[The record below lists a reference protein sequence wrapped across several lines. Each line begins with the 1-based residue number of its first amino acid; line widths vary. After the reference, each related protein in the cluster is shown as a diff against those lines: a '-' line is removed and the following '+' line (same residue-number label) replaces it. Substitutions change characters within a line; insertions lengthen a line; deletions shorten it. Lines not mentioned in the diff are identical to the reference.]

1 MVVSSRAVAAVSLG
15 LIGVMALA
23 SSSQGQQQDVA
34 VRKTT
39 TQSAAGPAPA
49 PATFGSIDMTAVF
62 KGYDK
67 VKVSGEEFKAAV
79 MLKKKDLMGIMQQMQ
94 QESESLAKM
103 TPGSSDALKIE
114 DKLTQLKASNEAGRE
129 QAEREFALREA
140 EMLATL
146 YKEIQSMVTRV
157 AKFRGM
163 TYVLRVSN
171 DPVTGSDPNSAMR
184 AIERSVVY
192 ADTTNDIT
200 KEVVQYLN
208 AEYSKSRGGATPK
221 ATSSVTPNP
230 ASVKPAG
237 N

>member
-1 MVVSSRAVAAVSLG
+1 MVVSSRAVAVVSFGLLG
-15 LIGVMALA
+15 VFALA
-23 SSSQGQQQDVA
+23 SASYAQQQDTA
-34 VRKTT
+34 VRKTN
-39 TQSAAGPAPA
+39 TQSPAGTPAA

-79 MLKKKDLMGIMQQMQ
+79 MTKKKDLMAIMEQMQ
-94 QESESLAKM
+94 TESASLAKLA
-103 TPGSSDALKIE
+103 PGSADAKKIE
-114 DKLTQLKASNEAGRE
+114 DRITQLKASNEAGRE

-146 YKEIQSMVTRV
+146 YKEIQSMVSRV
-157 AKFRGM
+157 ARHHGM

-192 ADTTNDIT
+192 AEPVNDIT
-200 KEVVQYLN
+200 NEVIGYLN
-208 AEYSKSRGGATPK
+208 VEYKKAGGTAPK
-221 ATSSVTPNP
+221 ATSAVTPAP
-230 ASVKPAG
+230 SAVKPAG

>member
-1 MVVSSRAVAAVSLG
+1 MVVFSRAVAAVSLS
-15 LIGVMALA
+15 LVGVLTLA
-23 SSSQGQQQDVA
+23 SATLGQQQDPA
-34 VRKTT
+34 VRKST
-39 TQSAAGPAPA
+39 TQESTQTPPA

-67 VKVSGEEFKAAV
+67 VKISGEEFKAAV
-79 MLKKKDLMGIMQQMQ
+79 MAKKKDLMAIMQEMQ
-94 QESESLAKM
+94 QESEVLAKLA
-103 TPGSSDALKIE
+103 PGSVDYKKHE
-114 DKLTQLKASNEAGRE
+114 DKITQLKAQNEAGRE

-146 YKEIQSMVTRV
+146 YKEIQSMVARV
-157 AKFRGM
+157 AKSRGM

-192 ADTTNDIT
+192 AEPTNDIT
-200 KEVVQYLN
+200 KLVVHYLN
-208 AEYSKSRGGATPK
+208 VEYKQAGGPAPK
-221 ATSSVTPNP
+221 ATSSVTP
-230 ASVKPAG
+230 AAVKPTG

>member
-1 MVVSSRAVAAVSLG
+1 MVVFSRAVAAVSLSMV
-15 LIGVMALA
+15 GVLTLA
-23 SSSQGQQQDVA
+23 SATLGQQPEA
-34 VRKTT
+34 SARKST
-39 TQSAAGPAPA
+39 TQATPPA

-79 MLKKKDLMGIMQQMQ
+79 MAKKKDLMGIMQEMQ
-94 QESESLAKM
+94 QESEMLAKVK
-103 TPGSSDALKIE
+103 PGSTDYKKHE
-114 DKLTQLKASNEAGRE
+114 DRITQLKAQNEAGRE

-146 YKEIQSMVTRV
+146 YKEIQDMVARV
-157 AKFRGM
+157 AKMRGM

-192 ADTTNDIT
+192 AEPTNDIT
-200 KEVVQYLN
+200 NLVVQYLN
-208 AEYSKSRGGATPK
+208 YQYQKAGGPSPK
-221 ATSSVTPNP
+221 ATSSVTP
-230 ASVKPAG
+230 AAVKPTG

>member
-1 MVVSSRAVAAVSLG
+1 MVVFSRAVAAVSLSMV
-15 LIGVMALA
+15 GVLTLA
-23 SSSQGQQQDVA
+23 SATLGQQSDAA

-39 TQSAAGPAPA
+39 AQDSSQTQTPPS

-67 VKVSGEEFKAAV
+67 VKVSGDEFKAAV
-79 MLKKKDLMGIMQQMQ
+79 MAKKKDLMGIMQEMQ
-94 QESESLAKM
+94 QESELLAKLA
-103 TPGSSDALKIE
+103 PGSVDYKKHE
-114 DKLTQLKASNEAGRE
+114 DKITQLKAQNEAGRE

-146 YKEIQSMVTRV
+146 YKEIQAMVARV
-157 AKFRGM
+157 AKWRGM

-192 ADTTNDIT
+192 AEPTNDIT
-200 KEVVQYLN
+200 NQVVQFLN
-208 AEYSKSRGGATPK
+208 TEYKRAGGPSPKS
-221 ATSSVTPNP
+221 TSSVSP
-230 ASVKPAG
+230 AAVKPTG

>member
-23 SSSQGQQQDVA
+23 SSSLGQQQDSA
-34 VRKTT
+34 VRKST
-39 TQSAAGPAPA
+39 TQSPAATPPAPS
-49 PATFGSIDMTAVF
+49 TFGSIDMTAVF

-79 MLKKKDLMGIMQQMQ
+79 MAKKKDLMGIMQQMQ

-103 TPGSSDALKIE
+103 APGSADAKKIE

-146 YKEIQSMVTRV
+146 YKEIQTMVARV
-157 AKFRGM
+157 AKHRGI

-192 ADTTNDIT
+192 ADLTNDIT
-200 KEVVQYLN
+200 KDVVQYLN
-208 AEYSKSRGGATPK
+208 SEYKSKGGVAPK
-221 ATSSVTPNP
+221 ATSAVTPAP
-230 ASVKPAG
+230 GSVRPAG

>member
-15 LIGVMALA
+15 LIGVMTLTSALF
-23 SSSQGQQQDVA
+23 GQQSDGA

-39 TQSAAGPAPA
+39 TQGTTVAPPA
-49 PATFGSIDMTAVF
+49 PATFGTIDMTAVF

-67 VKVSGEEFKAAV
+67 VKVSGQEFQAAV
-79 MLKKKDLMGIMQQMQ
+79 MAKKKDLMGIMQQMQ

-103 TPGSSDALKIE
+103 APGSSDAKKIE

-129 QAEREFALREA
+129 QAEREFSLREA

-146 YKEIQSMVTRV
+146 YKEIQTMVARV
-157 AKFRGM
+157 AVHRHM

-192 ADTTNDIT
+192 AEATNDIT
-200 KEVVQYLN
+200 KDVVQYLN
-208 AEYSKSRGGATPK
+208 AEYKSKGGVAPK
-221 ATSSVTPNP
+221 ATSSVTPSP
-230 ASVKPAG
+230 TSVKPAG

>member
-1 MVVSSRAVAAVSLG
+1 
-15 LIGVMALA
+15 
-23 SSSQGQQQDVA
+23 
-34 VRKTT
+34 
-39 TQSAAGPAPA
+39 
-49 PATFGSIDMTAVF
+49 MTAVF

-79 MLKKKDLMGIMQQMQ
+79 MAKKKDLMSIMEQMKV
-94 QESESLAKM
+94 ESESLAKLA
-103 TPGSSDALKIE
+103 PGSTDAKKIE

-146 YKEIQSMVTRV
+146 YKEIQSMVARV
-157 AKFRGM
+157 AKYRGM

-192 ADTTNDIT
+192 AESTNDIT
-200 KEVVQYLN
+200 KDVVQYLN
-208 AEYSKSRGGATPK
+208 AEYKSKGGVSPK
-221 ATSSVTPNP
+221 ATSSTAPTQG
-230 ASVKPAG
+230 SVKPAG